1 MKKTLGIGV
10 IVVGVLILFPF
21 LYYSDFLINYMTQIL
36 ILALY
41 AVSLNLLVG
50 YTGMISFG
58 HAAYYGVGAYSV
70 GILLQKYST
79 SLLGSLLVAVV
90 FAALAA
96 VIIGFFCIRLGE
108 IYFAMLTMAFAQIV
122 YTIVVKWTTMTGG
135 DQGLIGGIP
144 KPPISFLGL
153 SIDIGSPL
161 GFYFFTVVLVI
172 GSFVICK
179 IIVDSPFGAILK
191 TIRDNSLRTYFIGIP
206 VKVYQLIIFTIAGA
220 FAGLSGALMA
230 LFISGAYPD
239 FTYWTKSA
247 EPIFMILVG
256 GMGSLLGPII
266 GAAILNLLT
275 AYITMYTHL
284 YELIMGTVLVIF
296 ILSLKKGIADHLL
309 ERGLFKNLRASSLK
323 RVQVEKGKETVKI
336 D

>member
-1 MKKTLGIGV
+1 MKRTLGIGV
-10 IVVGVLILFPF
+10 IAVGILILFPF
-21 LYYSDFLINYMTQIL
+21 LYYSKFLINYMTQIL
-36 ILALY
+36 ILALF

-90 FAALAA
+90 LAALAA
-96 VIIGFFCIRLGE
+96 AIIGFFCIRLGE

-122 YTIVVKWTTMTGG
+122 YTIVVKWTSMTGG

-153 SIDIGSPL
+153 AVDIGPPL
-161 GFYFFTVVLVI
+161 NFYFFTVVLVM
-172 GSFVICK
+172 GSFFIAKV
-179 IIVDSPFGAILK
+179 IVDSPFGAILK
-191 TIRDNSLRTYFIGIP
+191 TIRDNSLRTSFIGIP

-220 FAGLSGALMA
+220 LAGLSGALMA

-256 GMGSLLGPII
+256 GMGSLFGPIL

-275 AYITMYTHL
+275 AYITMYTQL
-284 YELIMGTVLVIF
+284 YELIMGIILVIF
-296 ILSLKKGIADHLL
+296 ILSLKKGIADHLS
-309 ERGLFKNLRASSLK
+309 ERGIFRKLSSSFLK
-323 RVQVEKGKETVKI
+323 RAQVGKAGVGPKI

>member
-1 MKKTLGIGV
+1 MKRTLGVGAILIG
-10 IVVGVLILFPF
+10 GMILFPF
-21 LYYSDFLINYMTQIL
+21 FYYSNFLINYITQIL
-36 ILALY
+36 IMALF

-79 SLLGSLLVAVV
+79 SVLFSLFIAVA

-96 VIIGFFCIRLGE
+96 VIIGIFCIRLGE

-122 YTIVVKWTTMTGG
+122 YTIVVKWTPMTGG

-153 SIDIGSPL
+153 SFDIGTPL
-161 GFYFFTVVLVI
+161 NFYFFTVILVI
-172 GSFVICK
+172 GSFIICK
-179 IIVDSPFGAILK
+179 FIVDSPFGAILK
-191 TIRDNSLRTYFIGIP
+191 TIRDNSVRAYFIGIP
-206 VKVYQLIIFTIAGA
+206 VKIYQLIIFVIAGT

-256 GMGSLLGPII
+256 GMGSLLGPIL
-266 GAAILNLLT
+266 GAAIFNLLT

-284 YELIMGTVLVIF
+284 YELIMGSVLVIF
-296 ILSLKKGIADHLL
+296 ILSLKKGIVDHLL
-309 ERGLFKNLRASSLK
+309 ESGLWKRLSSSRLR
-323 RVQVEKGKETVKI
+323 
-336 D
+336 

>member
-1 MKKTLGIGV
+1 
-10 IVVGVLILFPF
+10 
-21 LYYSDFLINYMTQIL
+21 
-36 ILALY
+36 
-41 AVSLNLLVG
+41 
-50 YTGMISFG
+50 
-58 HAAYYGVGAYSV
+58 V

-79 SLLGSLLVAVV
+79 NLLGSLLVAVAL
-90 FAALAA
+90 AALAA

-122 YTIVVKWTTMTGG
+122 YTIVVKWTSMTGG

-153 SIDIGSPL
+153 AVDIGSPL
-161 GFYFFTVVLVI
+161 NFYFFTVVLVMV
-172 GSFVICK
+172 SFFICK
-179 IIVDSPFGAILK
+179 VIVDSPFGAILK
-191 TIRDNSLRTYFIGIP
+191 TIRDNSLRTSFIGIP

-256 GMGSLLGPII
+256 GMGSLLGPIL

-275 AYITMYTHL
+275 AYITMYTQL
-284 YELIMGTVLVIF
+284 YELIMGIILVIF
-296 ILSLKKGIADHLL
+296 ILSLKKGIADHLA
-309 ERGLFKNLRASSLK
+309 ERGIFRNLKLIGHRDH
-323 RVQVEKGKETVKI
+323 RGHRGT
-336 D
+336 

>member
-1 MKKTLGIGV
+1 MKRTLGVGA
-10 IVVGVLILFPF
+10 IVMGAMILLPF
-21 LYYSDFLINYMTQIL
+21 FYYSNFLINYITQIL
-36 ILALY
+36 IMALF

-79 SLLGSLLVAVV
+79 SLLGSLLIAMA
-90 FAALAA
+90 FAAITA
-96 VIIGFFCIRLGE
+96 VIIGLFCIRLGE

-122 YTIVVKWTTMTGG
+122 YTIVVKWTPMTGG

-153 SIDIGSPL
+153 SFDIGTPL
-161 GFYFFTVVLVI
+161 NFYFFTVILVI
-172 GSFVICK
+172 GSLIICK
-179 IIVDSPFGAILK
+179 FIVDSPFGAILK

-206 VKVYQLIIFTIAGA
+206 VKIYQLIIFVIAGT

-256 GMGSLLGPII
+256 GMGSLLGPIM
-266 GAAILNLLT
+266 GAAIFNLLT

-284 YELIMGTVLVIF
+284 YELIMGSVLVVF
-296 ILSLKKGIADHLL
+296 ILSLKKVIVDHLL
-309 ERGLFKNLRASSLK
+309 ESRLWKRLSSSRLK
-323 RVQVEKGKETVKI
+323 RTQS
-336 D
+336 

>member
-10 IVVGVLILFPF
+10 IALGILILFPF
-21 LYYSDFLINYMTQIL
+21 LVYSKFLINYLTQIL
-36 ILALY
+36 ILALF

-58 HAAYYGVGAYSV
+58 HAAFYGVGAYSV
-70 GILLQKYST
+70 GIILQKYST
-79 SLLGSLLVAVV
+79 SLPGALAMAVA
-90 FAALAA
+90 FSALAA
-96 VIIGFFCIRLGE
+96 VMIGFFCIRLGE

-122 YTIVVKWTTMTGG
+122 YTIVVKWTPMTGG

-153 SIDIGSPL
+153 SIDIGNPL
-161 GFYFFTVVLVI
+161 GFYFFTVTLVI

-179 IIVDSPFGAILK
+179 LIVDSPFGAILK
-191 TIRDNSLRTYFIGIP
+191 TIRDNALRTYFIGIP
-206 VKVYQLIIFTIAGA
+206 VKVYQLTIFVIAGA
-220 FAGLSGALMA
+220 LAGLSGALMA

-256 GMGSLLGPII
+256 GMGSLWGPIL

-296 ILSLKKGIADHLL
+296 ILSLKKGIADYFL
-309 ERGLFKNLRASSLK
+309 ERRIFKNRSSSFMK
-323 RVQVEKGKETVKI
+323 RVQGGRERSAAKI

>member
-1 MKKTLGIGV
+1 MKRTLGVGA
-10 IVVGVLILFPF
+10 IVMGAMILFPY
-21 LYYSDFLINYMTQIL
+21 LYYSDFLINYITQIL
-36 ILALY
+36 IMALF

-79 SLLGSLLVAVV
+79 SLLGSLFVAVAL
-90 FAALAA
+90 AALAS

-122 YTIVVKWTTMTGG
+122 YTIVVKWTSMTGG

-144 KPPISFLGL
+144 KPPISFFGL
-153 SIDIGSPL
+153 SMDIGTPL
-161 GFYFFTVVLVI
+161 NFYFFTVILVI
-172 GSFVICK
+172 GSFIICK
-179 IIVDSPFGAILK
+179 FIVDSPFGAILK

-206 VKVYQLIIFTIAGA
+206 VKVYQLIIFVIAGT

-266 GAAILNLLT
+266 GAAIFNLLT

-284 YELIMGTVLVIF
+284 YELVMGSVLVIF
-296 ILSLKKGIADHLL
+296 ILSLKKGVVDHLL
-309 ERGLFKNLRASSLK
+309 ESRLWKRLNSARLK
-323 RVQVEKGKETVKI
+323 
-336 D
+336 

>member
-1 MKKTLGIGV
+1 MKKNFL
-10 IVVGVLILFPF
+10 LIAIILAIMIF
-21 LYYSDFLINYMTQIL
+21 LPLVYYSRFLINYMTQIL
-36 ILALY
+36 IMALF

-50 YTGMISFG
+50 YTGMVSFG
-58 HAAYYGVGAYSV
+58 HAAFFGVGAYSV
-70 GILLQKYST
+70 GILLQKYS
-79 SLLGSLLVAVV
+79 SNLLGSLFLAVV

-96 VIIGFFCIRLGE
+96 LIIGFFCIRLGE

-122 YTIVVKWTTMTGG
+122 YTIVVKWTPMTGG

-144 KPPISFLGL
+144 KPPISFWGF
-153 SIDIGSPL
+153 SVDIGNPL
-161 GFYFFTVVLVI
+161 GFYFFTVVIVI
-172 GSFVICK
+172 GSLIICK
-179 IIVDSPFGAILK
+179 FIVDSPFGAILK
-191 TIRDNSLRTYFIGIP
+191 TIRDNSLRTSFIGIP
-206 VKVYQLIIFTIAGA
+206 VKIYQLIIFVIAGA

-256 GMGSLLGPII
+256 GMGSLFGPIL
-266 GAAILNLLT
+266 GAAIFNLLT

-296 ILSLKKGIADHLL
+296 ILSLKKGIADYLL
-309 ERGLFKNLRASSLK
+309 ERGIFKNLSSSFIK
-323 RVQVEKGKETVKI
+323 RVPVGKEGGAAKN

>member
-10 IVVGVLILFPF
+10 IAVGILILFPSF
-21 LYYSDFLINYMTQIL
+21 YYSKFLINYLTQIL
-36 ILALY
+36 ILALF

-58 HAAYYGVGAYSV
+58 HAAYYGVGAYAV

-79 SLLGSLLVAVV
+79 SLLGSLGLAVV
-90 FAALAA
+90 LAALTA

-122 YTIVVKWTTMTGG
+122 YTIVVKWTPMTGG

-153 SIDIGSPL
+153 TIDIGNPL
-161 GFYFFTVVLVI
+161 SFYFFTVVLVI
-172 GSFVICK
+172 GSFVVCK
-179 IIVDSPFGAILK
+179 VIVDSPFGAILK
-191 TIRDNSLRTYFIGIP
+191 TIRDNSLRTYFIGLP
-206 VKVYQLIIFTIAGA
+206 VKAYQLIIFTIAGA
-220 FAGLSGALMA
+220 FAGLAGALMA

-256 GMGSLLGPII
+256 GMGSLLGPIV

-296 ILSLKKGIADHLL
+296 ILSLKKGIADHFMEKEIFKNWSSHFIKRVRGGR
-309 ERGLFKNLRASSLK
+309 ERGSA
-323 RVQVEKGKETVKI
+323 KI

>member
-1 MKKTLGIGV
+1 MKRTLGVGA
-10 IVVGVLILFPF
+10 IVMGAMILLPF
-21 LYYSDFLINYMTQIL
+21 FYYSNFLINYITQIL
-36 ILALY
+36 IMALF

-79 SLLGSLLVAVV
+79 SLLGSLFIAVA
-90 FAALAA
+90 FAAITA
-96 VIIGFFCIRLGE
+96 VIIGLFCIRLGE

-122 YTIVVKWTTMTGG
+122 YTIVVKWTPMTGG

-153 SIDIGSPL
+153 SFDIGTPL
-161 GFYFFTVVLVI
+161 NFYFFTVILVI
-172 GSFVICK
+172 GSFIICK
-179 IIVDSPFGAILK
+179 FIVDSPFGAILK

-206 VKVYQLIIFTIAGA
+206 VKIYQLIIFVIAGT

-239 FTYWTKSA
+239 FTYWTKGA

-266 GAAILNLLT
+266 GAAIFNLLT

-284 YELIMGTVLVIF
+284 YELIMGSVLVVF
-296 ILSLKKGIADHLL
+296 ILSLKKGIVDHLL
-309 ERGLFKNLRASSLK
+309 ESRLWKRLSSSRLK
-323 RVQVEKGKETVKI
+323 
-336 D
+336 

>member
-1 MKKTLGIGV
+1 MKKTLGIAG
-10 IVVGVLILFPF
+10 IAVGILILLPS
-21 LYYSDFLINYMTQIL
+21 LYYSKFLINYISQIL
-36 ILALY
+36 ILALF

-58 HAAYYGVGAYSV
+58 HAAYYGIGAYSV

-79 SLLGSLLVAVV
+79 NLLGSLFLAVA

-96 VIIGFFCIRLGE
+96 LVIGFFCIRLGE
-108 IYFAMLTMAFAQIV
+108 IYFAMLTLAFAQIV
-122 YTIVVKWTTMTGG
+122 YTIVVKWTPMTGG

-144 KPPISFLGL
+144 KPPLSFWGL
-153 SIDIGSPL
+153 TVDIGNPL
-161 GFYFFTVVLVI
+161 SFYFFTVILVI
-172 GSFVICK
+172 ASFVLCK
-179 IIVDSPFGAILK
+179 SIVDSPFGAILK
-191 TIRDNSLRTYFIGIP
+191 SIRDNSLRTYFIGIR
-206 VKVYQLIIFTIAGA
+206 VKTYQLIIFIIAGA

-256 GMGSLLGPII
+256 GMRSIWGPMV

-296 ILSLKKGIADHLL
+296 ILSLKRGIADYFL
-309 ERGLFKNLRASSLK
+309 ERMLFRNLSASFRK
-323 RVQVEKGKETVKI
+323 RIHGERKQGSH
-336 D
+336 

>member
-1 MKKTLGIGV
+1 MKKNLLL
-10 IVVGVLILFPF
+10 VGFILAILISLPF
-21 LYYSDFLINYMTQIL
+21 VYSSKFLLNYMTQIL
-36 ILALY
+36 IMALF

-58 HAAYYGVGAYSV
+58 HAAFFGVGAYSV
-70 GILLQKYST
+70 GILLQKYS
-79 SLLGSLLVAVV
+79 SNLLVSLFLAMF
-90 FAALAA
+90 FAAVAA
-96 VIIGFFCIRLGE
+96 LIIGLFCIRLGE

-122 YTIVVKWTTMTGG
+122 YTIVVKWTSMTGG

-144 KPPISFLGL
+144 KPPIFLLGF
-153 SIDIGSPL
+153 SVDIGSPL
-161 GFYFFTVVLVI
+161 NFYFFTVILVI
-172 GSFVICK
+172 GSFIVCK
-179 IIVDSPFGAILK
+179 LIVDSPFGAILK
-191 TIRDNSLRTYFIGIP
+191 TIRDNSLRASFIGIP
-206 VKVYQLIIFTIAGA
+206 VKIYQLIIFVIAGA

-256 GMGSLLGPII
+256 GMGSLVGPIL

-284 YELIMGTVLVIF
+284 YELIMGTILVIF

-309 ERGLFKNLRASSLK
+309 ERGIFKNLSSSFLK
-323 RVQVEKGKETVKI
+323 RAPVGKEGGSAKI

>member
-1 MKKTLGIGV
+1 MRRTLGVGAILIGV
-10 IVVGVLILFPF
+10 MILFPF
-21 LYYSDFLINYMTQIL
+21 FYYSDFLINYITQIL
-36 ILALY
+36 IMALF

-79 SLLGSLLVAVV
+79 SLLGSLFIAVS

-122 YTIVVKWTTMTGG
+122 YTIVVKWTPMTGG

-144 KPPISFLGL
+144 KPPLSFLGL
-153 SIDIGSPL
+153 SFDIGTPL
-161 GFYFFTVVLVI
+161 NFYFFTVVLVI
-172 GSFVICK
+172 GSFILCK
-179 IIVDSPFGAILK
+179 FIVDSPFGAILK
-191 TIRDNSLRTYFIGIP
+191 TIRDNSLRAYFIGIP
-206 VKVYQLIIFTIAGA
+206 VKIYQLIIFVIAGTL
-220 FAGLSGALMA
+220 AGLSGALMA

-256 GMGSLLGPII
+256 GMGSLLGPIL
-266 GAAILNLLT
+266 GAAIFNLLT

-284 YELIMGTVLVIF
+284 YELIMGSVLVIF
-296 ILSLKKGIADHLL
+296 ILSLKKGIVDHLL
-309 ERGLFKNLRASSLK
+309 ESGLWKRLSSS
-323 RVQVEKGKETVKI
+323 RQR
-336 D
+336 

>member
-1 MKKTLGIGV
+1 MKRTLGIGAV
-10 IVVGVLILFPF
+10 AVGILILFPSV
-21 LYYSDFLINYMTQIL
+21 YYSKFLINYMTQIL
-36 ILALY
+36 ILALF

-79 SLLGSLLVAVV
+79 SLLGSLFLAVAL
-90 FAALAA
+90 AALAA

-122 YTIVVKWTTMTGG
+122 YTIVVKWTSMTGG

-161 GFYFFTVVLVI
+161 NFYFFTVVLVI
-172 GSFVICK
+172 VSFLICK
-179 IIVDSPFGAILK
+179 VIVDSPFGAILK
-191 TIRDNSLRTYFIGIP
+191 TIRDNSLRTYSIGIP

-256 GMGSLLGPII
+256 GMGSLFGPIL

-275 AYITMYTHL
+275 AYITMYTQL
-284 YELIMGTVLVIF
+284 YELIMGIILVIF
-296 ILSLKKGIADHLL
+296 ILSLKKGIADHLM
-309 ERGLFKNLRASSLK
+309 ERGIFRNLGSSFFKRA
-323 RVQVEKGKETVKI
+323 RVGKGGGP
-336 D
+336 

>member
-1 MKKTLGIGV
+1 MKRTLGVGA
-10 IVVGVLILFPF
+10 IVMGAMILFPF
-21 LYYSDFLINYMTQIL
+21 FYSSKFLINYITQIL
-36 ILALY
+36 IMALF

-58 HAAYYGVGAYSV
+58 QAAYYGVGAYSV

-79 SLLGSLLVAVV
+79 SLLGSLFMAVA
-90 FAALAA
+90 FAAVAA
-96 VIIGFFCIRLGE
+96 LIIGFFCIRLGE

-122 YTIVVKWTTMTGG
+122 YTIVVKWTPMTGG

-153 SIDIGSPL
+153 SWDIGTPL
-161 GFYFFTVVLVI
+161 NFYFFTVILVI
-172 GSFVICK
+172 GSFIICK
-179 IIVDSPFGAILK
+179 FIVDSPFGAILK

-206 VKVYQLIIFTIAGA
+206 VKIYQLIIFVIAGT

-266 GAAILNLLT
+266 GAAIFNLLT

-284 YELIMGTVLVIF
+284 YELIMGSVLVIF
-296 ILSLKKGIADHLL
+296 ILSLKKGVVDHLL
-309 ERGLFKNLRASSLK
+309 ESRLGKRFNSARLK
-323 RVQVEKGKETVKI
+323 
-336 D
+336 

>member
-1 MKKTLGIGV
+1 MKRTLGVGAIVMGV
-10 IVVGVLILFPF
+10 MILFPF
-21 LYYSDFLINYMTQIL
+21 LYHSDFLINYLTQIL
-36 ILALY
+36 IMALF

-79 SLLGSLLVAVV
+79 SLLGSLFVAVAL
-90 FAALAA
+90 AALAS

-144 KPPISFLGL
+144 KPPISFFGL
-153 SIDIGSPL
+153 SLDIGAPL
-161 GFYFFTVVLVI
+161 NFYFFTVILVI
-172 GSFVICK
+172 GSFIICK
-179 IIVDSPFGAILK
+179 FIVDSPFGAILK

-206 VKVYQLIIFTIAGA
+206 VKIYQLIIFVIAGT

-256 GMGSLLGPII
+256 GMGSLLGPIC
-266 GAAILNLLT
+266 GAAIFNLLT

-284 YELIMGTVLVIF
+284 YELIMGSVLVIF
-296 ILSLKKGIADHLL
+296 ILSLKKGVVDHLL
-309 ERGLFKNLRASSLK
+309 ESRLWKRLNSARLK
-323 RVQVEKGKETVKI
+323 
-336 D
+336 